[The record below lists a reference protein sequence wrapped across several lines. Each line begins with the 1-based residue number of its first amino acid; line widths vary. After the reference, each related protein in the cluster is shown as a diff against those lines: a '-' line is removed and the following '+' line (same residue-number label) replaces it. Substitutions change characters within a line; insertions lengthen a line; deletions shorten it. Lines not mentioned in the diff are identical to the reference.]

1 MKKIPYATQY
11 IDDGDVLAVSRALK
25 NDFLTQGPLVGEFE
39 KKIAKYCGAKYA
51 VAVNSGTSA
60 LHIAC
65 LAAGLKKGVEGI
77 TTPIT
82 FAASANC
89 MLYCGAKPVFADVDP
104 DTICIDPVEIENKI
118 TKKTRV
124 IIPVHFAGHPC
135 DMKKINAIAKKH
147 KLTVIEDAC
156 HALGSKYYGE
166 KIGSCRYS
174 DMSVLSFHA
183 VKHITTGEGGAV
195 LTNNEK
201 LYRKLVSLRT
211 HGIVRDEAQAARI
224 GAWYYEMRDLG
235 YNYRITDFQCAL
247 GISQAKKLPAF
258 IKKRKE
264 IVNTY
269 NKAFSKI
276 PGISALKKQ
285 PWADPSYHIYVIRND
300 SAKTGVTRRAL
311 FDMLRKNNILV
322 NVHYL
327 PVYMHPYYQKSG
339 YKNTSCKHA
348 ENYYGEAITLPLFP
362 KMKKRD
368 TDKVIK
374 VLISAVKGNK
384 KA

>member
-65 LAAGLKKGVEGI
+65 LAAGLKKGDEGI

-89 MLYCGAKPVFADVDP
+89 MLYCGAKPVFADIDP
-104 DTICIDPVEIENKI
+104 DTACIDPVEIENKI

-135 DMKKINAIAKKH
+135 DIKKISAIAKKH
-147 KLTVIEDAC
+147 KLAVIEDAC
-156 HALGSKYYGE
+156 HALGSKYYGK

-201 LYRKLVSLRT
+201 LYKKLASLRT
-211 HGIVRDEAQAARI
+211 HGIVRDKLQAARI

-247 GISQAKKLPAF
+247 GISQIKKLPAF
-258 IKKRKE
+258 IKSRRK
-264 IVNTY
+264 IVKIY
-269 NKAFSKI
+269 NEAFLRI
-276 PGISALKKQ
+276 PGISSLNKQ
-285 PWADPSYHIYVIRND
+285 PWADPSYHIYVIRVD
-300 SAKTGVTRRAL
+300 AKKAGISRKDL
-311 FDMLRKNNILV
+311 FNQFRNNNILV

-327 PVYMHPYYQKSG
+327 PVYRHPYYKRSG
-339 YKNTSCKHA
+339 YKNTFCKNA
-348 ENYYGEAITLPLFP
+348 EGYYKEAITLPLYP
-362 KMKKRD
+362 HMKMRD
-368 TDKVIK
+368 ADKVVK
-374 VLISAVKGNK
+374 VLLSAIKDRK
-384 KA
+384 RK